1 MEYCDRGG
9 TFTASP
15 IPNVARYSP
24 PPFVSI
30 IDVFA
35 SKSPPV
41 ALSAGFPGPNEFAQ
55 SLTRPSLPS
64 PTPRAHAS
72 TDLQSF
78 LRRQQKVGPLDEER
92 AWNIFLQMA
101 SGLHYIHTQRIL
113 HRDMKSANV
122 FLCAGGKVKIGDLGV
137 ARVLGTNTAFAR
149 SLVGTPYYLSPE
161 LCEDKPYN
169 EKSDVWALGCILYEM
184 LTLRHPFD
192 ASNQGALILKIVQG
206 KYPPV
211 DRSRYSHGVRKLVD
225 ALLQRDQRRR
235 PTCLQILSSPVA
247 HTHAR
252 KSNVELDVEEIKP
265 PRPVARPSSS
275 SSAGAGAGA
284 STGTSTA
291 ATSSA
296 ASAAVNSNR
305 PRRRR
310 PKGAAQNGAAE
321 SGGLGR
327 STRVRRSAPGAAG
340 AVGHETPARSRG
352 GGGGGGGQ
360 PPLTRRSLRGGK
372 LPGSGRRGVRAPTPE
387 KRVGERGGKGAAAG
401 DATGGGGGTAGGDE
415 GTGGFG
421 VQGVRVNS
429 RQVCDL
435 NVYVGPVAYMTFSH

>member
-1 MEYCDRGG
+1 
-9 TFTASP
+9 
-15 IPNVARYSP
+15 
-24 PPFVSI
+24 
-30 IDVFA
+30 
-35 SKSPPV
+35 
-41 ALSAGFPGPNEFAQ
+41 
-55 SLTRPSLPS
+55 
-64 PTPRAHAS
+64 
-72 TDLQSF
+72 
-78 LRRQQKVGPLDEER
+78 LDEER

-265 PRPVARPSSS
+265 LPA
-275 SSAGAGAGA
+275 
-284 STGTSTA
+284 
-291 ATSSA
+291 A
-296 ASAAVNSNR
+296 ASAAAASAVNSNR

-387 KRVGERGGKGAAAG
+387 KRAGERGGNGAAAG
-401 DATGGGGGTAGGDE
+401 DATGGGGTAGGDE
-415 GTGGFG
+415 GTTGGFG
-421 VQGVRVNS
+421 VQGIRVNS
-429 RQVCDL
+429 RQVCVFV
-435 NVYVGPVAYMTFSH
+435 NVYVGTPTREVD